1 MGYNLRKRLVLLFAA
16 ALIVVIVL
24 VYPSLGC
31 KISGDQIKAS
41 PVKPFVIIV
50 REGYAI
56 GFTFNLTN
64 LGGCEA
70 TAESI
75 QVDLRTA
82 VHADGR
88 VTDMHTT
95 ESESLRTAL
104 PPGQTKMFSYS
115 LDSYLQF
122 RPAKLDLR
130 IEISFGDAGRV
141 TVFDGELPIP
151 QK

>member
-1 MGYNLRKRLVLLFAA
+1 VLLLAA

-24 VYPSLGC
+24 LYPSFGC
-31 KISGDQIKAS
+31 RISGDQIKAS

-50 REGYAI
+50 MEGYAI

-64 LGGCEA
+64 VGGCEA

-82 VHADGR
+82 VYPDGR

-95 ESESLRTAL
+95 ESETLRTAL
-104 PPGQTKMFSYS
+104 APGQTKMFSYS
-115 LDSYLQF
+115 FNSYFQF
-122 RPAKLDLR
+122 RPARLDLR

-141 TVFDGELPIP
+141 TIFDGELPIP